1 LLETWRVKQPTA
13 RRTRGAW
20 LSATRGAAAYLLKVT
35 GIGVIYFVLAKGGLQ
50 LASVNPSATPI
61 WAPTGV
67 ALAAVLLGGYRVWP
81 GIVVAAF
88 LANAITAGSIYT
100 SGAIAVGNGLE
111 AVIGGWLINRW
122 AEGRD
127 TFATPTNVAK
137 FTLIAVVATMISA
150 TVGVGALSYGGYA
163 DWARLP
169 EIWMTWWLGDLTG
182 ALIVAPLLV
191 LWAARTPLSADR
203 GNNWEFPAI
212 LASAVAIG
220 LVAFSPVVPQTAYR
234 DALGFVAVLPLLW
247 AALRRNQRDT
257 ATVVLILVGFAVWG
271 TAMNTGP
278 FARAGTNDAFLAL
291 LMFLISISVPSLA
304 LSADVATR
312 RRSEDLL
319 RRARN
324 ELEETI
330 RQRTA
335 ALAEEIQQRR
345 QLEVEFSRGVDV
357 RRRTEEALVDS
368 ERHFRMLVEGVT
380 DYAIFMLDPNGRITS
395 WNSGA
400 QRIKG
405 YAPEQIIGQHFSQFY
420 TDEDRKRGEP
430 ERSLQMAAEKGK
442 YESEGWRVRRDGSV
456 FWASI
461 AMDAIRDDRGTLIGF
476 AKVTRDITEKRNA
489 GIALDKV
496 REELAQAQKMEA
508 MGQLT
513 GGIAHDFNN
522 LLMVVSGHVQILQ
535 QRLADPKIAQ
545 ATEAI
550 HAAAKRGENLT
561 RQLLAFS
568 RREPLNPT
576 AVNLRARV
584 DALEPIFQSSLRG
597 NITITYD
604 IPNNIWPIEVDVAE
618 LELALLNIAI
628 NSRDAMPNG
637 GTFAVSARNISSG
650 ENSLPAPLHGE
661 FVALELRDSGMGIP
675 AEIRSKI
682 FDPFFTTKAV
692 GKGTGLGLSQ
702 VYGFAHNAGGTVT
715 VASQIGEGAS
725 ITIYLPRSAVEAT
738 PTVDASAEAIAAGQ
752 GTILM
757 VEDNAEVSEVT
768 SSLLEQ
774 LGYRVVHAITAEDA
788 LETLA
793 DGAPIDL
800 VFSDIVMPGGMSGL
814 DLARAIRTRHS
825 GVPVVLTTGYSDT
838 LQGIEGEFV
847 VLRKPFEMSVLARSL
862 RDALALAQ

>member
-1 LLETWRVKQPTA
+1 MKQPTIRGTEGA
-13 RRTRGAW
+13 R
-20 LSATRGAAAYLLKVT
+20 LSAAREAAAYLLQIT
-35 GIGVIYFVLAKGGLQ
+35 GIGVIYFLLAKGGLQ

-88 LANAITAGSIYT
+88 LANATTAGSIYT
-100 SGAIAVGNGLE
+100 SAAIAVGNGLE
-111 AVIGGWLINRW
+111 PVIAGWLINRW
-122 AEGRD
+122 AGGRD

-137 FTLIAVVATMISA
+137 FTLFAAMATTISA

-163 DWARLP
+163 DWARFL
-169 EIWMTWWLGDLTG
+169 EIWITWWLGDLTG
-182 ALIVAPLLV
+182 ALIVAPVIV
-191 LWAARTPLSADR
+191 LWAARAPLSAER
-203 GNNWEFPAI
+203 GDNWEFAAI
-212 LASAVAIG
+212 LASAVVVG
-220 LVAFSPVVPQTAYR
+220 LVAFSPLVPQTSYR
-234 DALGFVAVLPLLW
+234 NALGFVAVLPLLW

-271 TAMNTGP
+271 TAVNTGP
-278 FARAGTNDAFLAL
+278 FARVGTNDAFLAL

-312 RRSEDLL
+312 RRSEKLL
-319 RRARN
+319 RRAQD

-330 RQRTA
+330 KQRTA
-335 ALAEEIQQRR
+335 ALAQEIQQRR
-345 QLEVEFSRGVDV
+345 QLEVEFSRGADV
-357 RRRTEEALVDS
+357 RKRTEEALVDT

-405 YAPEQIIGQHFSQFY
+405 YTPEQIIGQHFSQFY
-420 TDEDRKRGEP
+420 TEEDRKRGEP

-442 YESEGWRVRRDGSV
+442 YEREGWRVRRDGSV

-461 AMDAIRDDRGTLIGF
+461 VMDAIRDDRGTLIGF

-535 QRLADPKIAQ
+535 RRLADPKIAQ

-550 HAAAKRGENLT
+550 HAAAKRGEALT

-576 AVNLRARV
+576 AVNLRTRI

-604 IPNNIWPIEVDVAE
+604 IPDNIWPIEVDVAE
-618 LELALLNIAI
+618 FELALLNIAI
-628 NSRDAMPNG
+628 NSRDAMPHG
-637 GTFAVSARNISSG
+637 GAFAVSARNMSSS
-650 ENSLPAPLHGE
+650 ENSLPAPLQGE
-661 FVALELRDSGMGIP
+661 FVALALRDTGMGISSEVQP
-675 AEIRSKI
+675 KI

-702 VYGFAHNAGGTVT
+702 VYGFAQNAGGTVA
-715 VASQIGEGAS
+715 VASRVGEGTT
-725 ITIYLPRSAVEAT
+725 ITIYLPRSH
-738 PTVDASAEAIAAGQ
+738 AEVAPAEHPSPESIGAGE
-752 GTILM
+752 GTIL
-757 VEDNAEVSEVT
+757 VVDDSAEVAEVT
-768 SSLLEQ
+768 SSMLEQ
-774 LGYRVVHAITAEDA
+774 LGYRVVRATTAGDA
-788 LETLA
+788 LERLA
-793 DGAPIDL
+793 DDAAIDL
-800 VFSDIVMPGGMSGL
+800 VFSDIVMPSGLSGL
-814 DLARAIRTRHS
+814 DLAREIRARHA
-825 GVPVVLTTGYSDT
+825 GMPVVLTTGYSDAM
-838 LQGIEGEFV
+838 QEIKSEFIV
-847 VLRKPFEMSVLARSL
+847 IRKPFELSVLAKSL
-862 RDALALAQ
+862 RDALTRRPK

>member
-1 LLETWRVKQPTA
+1 MKQPTA

-20 LSATRGAAAYLLKVT
+20 LSAAAAYLLKVT

-100 SGAIAVGNGLE
+100 SVAIAVGNGLE

-127 TFATPTNVAK
+127 TFVTPTNVAK
-137 FTLIAVVATMISA
+137 FTLIAVLATMISA

-182 ALIVAPLLV
+182 ALIVAPVLV

-203 GNNWEFPAI
+203 GDNWEFAAI

-271 TAMNTGP
+271 TAVNTGP
-278 FARAGTNDAFLAL
+278 FARVGTNDAFLAL

-312 RRSEDLL
+312 RRSEELL
-319 RRARN
+319 RRAQD

-400 QRIKG
+400 QRVKG
-405 YAPEQIIGQHFSQFY
+405 YAPEQIIGRHFSQFY
-420 TDEDRKRGEP
+420 TEEDRKRGEP

-461 AMDAIRDDRGTLIGF
+461 AMDAIRDDRGTLIGV

-508 MGQLT
+508 IGQLT

-535 QRLADPKIAQ
+535 RRLTDPKIAQ
-545 ATEAI
+545 ATAAI
-550 HAAAKRGENLT
+550 HAAAKRGEALT

-576 AVNLRARV
+576 AVNLRARI

-604 IPNNIWPIEVDVAE
+604 IPDNIWPIEVDVAE

-650 ENSLPAPLHGE
+650 ENSLPAPLQGE
-661 FVALELRDSGMGIP
+661 FVALELRDSGIGIP
-675 AEIRSKI
+675 AEIRPKI

-702 VYGFAHNAGGTVT
+702 VYGFAQNAGGTVT
-715 VASQIGEGAS
+715 VASQIGEGAT
-725 ITIYLPRSAVEAT
+725 ITIYLPRGAVEAT
-738 PTVDASAEAIAAGQ
+738 PTVDASPEVIVAGK

-757 VEDNAEVSEVT
+757 VEDNVEVSEVT

-774 LGYRVVHAITAEDA
+774 LGYRVVHATTADDA
-788 LETLA
+788 LERLA

-838 LQGIEGEFV
+838 LQEIEGEFV
-847 VLRKPFEMSVLARSL
+847 VLRKPFEMSVLAKSL
-862 RDALALAQ
+862 RDALAR

>member
-1 LLETWRVKQPTA
+1 LQETWGVKQPTA
-13 RRTRGAW
+13 RGTGRVW
-20 LSATRGAAAYLLKVT
+20 LSATRGVAAYLLQIT
-35 GIGVIYFVLAKGGLQ
+35 GIGVIYFLLAKGGLQ

-81 GIVVAAF
+81 GILVAAF
-88 LANAITAGSIYT
+88 LANATTAGSIYT
-100 SGAIAVGNGLE
+100 SAAIAVGNGLE
-111 AVIGGWLINRW
+111 AVVAGWLINRW
-122 AEGRD
+122 AEGRN

-137 FTLIAVVATMISA
+137 FILIAIVATIICA

-163 DWARLP
+163 DWTRFL

-182 ALIVAPLLV
+182 ALIVAPVLV
-191 LWAARTPLSADR
+191 LWAARAPLSAAR
-203 GNNWEFPAI
+203 GDNLEFAAI
-212 LASAVAIG
+212 LASTMAVG
-220 LVAFSPVVPQTAYR
+220 LVAFSPLVPQTAYR
-234 DALGFVAVLPLLW
+234 DALGFVAVLPVLW
-247 AALRRNQRDT
+247 AALRRDQRDT
-257 ATVVLILVGFAVWG
+257 ATVVLIFVGFAVWG
-271 TAMNTGP
+271 TVMNTGP
-278 FARAGTNDAFLAL
+278 FARAGTNGAFLAL

-312 RRSEDLL
+312 RRSEELL
-319 RRARN
+319 RRTQD

-335 ALAEEIQQRR
+335 ALTEEITQRR
-345 QLEVEFSRGVDV
+345 QLELEFSRGVDV
-357 RRRTEEALVDS
+357 RKRTEEALVDS
-368 ERHFRMLVEGVT
+368 ERHFRILIEGVT

-405 YAPEQIIGQHFSQFY
+405 HAPEQIIGQHFSQFY
-420 TDEDRKRGEP
+420 TEEDRKRGEP
-430 ERSLQMAAEKGK
+430 ERSLQIAAEKGK
-442 YESEGWRVRRDGSV
+442 YLSEGWRVRRGGSM

-476 AKVTRDITEKRNA
+476 AKVTRDITEKRA
-489 GIALDKV
+489 AEIALDKA

-508 MGQLT
+508 VGQLT

-522 LLMVVSGHVQILQ
+522 LLMVVSGQVQILQ
-535 QRLADPKIAQ
+535 RRLADPKITQ

-550 HAAAKRGENLT
+550 QAAAKRGEALT

-568 RREPLNPT
+568 RRQPLNPT
-576 AVNLRARV
+576 VVDLRARV

-597 NITITYD
+597 NIAITYD
-604 IPNNIWPIEVDVAE
+604 ISDDIWPIEVDVAE

-637 GTFAVSARNISSG
+637 GTFAVSARNMSSS
-650 ENSLPAPLHGE
+650 ETSLPAPLQGE
-661 FVALELRDSGMGIP
+661 FVALALRDTGTGIS

-682 FDPFFTTKAV
+682 FEPFFTTKAV
-692 GKGTGLGLSQ
+692 DKGTGLGLSQ

-715 VASQIGEGAS
+715 VASQVGEGTT
-725 ITIYLPRSAVEAT
+725 ITIYLPRGEAEAR
-738 PTVDASAEAIAAGQ
+738 PAEHASAESIASGD
-752 GTILM
+752 GTILV
-757 VEDNAEVSEVT
+757 VEDSAEVAEVT

-774 LGYRVVHAITAEDA
+774 LGYRVVRATTAGDA
-788 LETLA
+788 LERLA
-793 DGAPIDL
+793 DGAAIDL

-814 DLARAIRTRHS
+814 ALAREIRTRHP
-825 GVPVVLTTGYSDT
+825 GVPAILTTGYSDAV
-838 LQGIEGEFV
+838 QGIESEFV
-847 VLRKPFEMSVLARSL
+847 VLRKPFEMSVLAKAL
-862 RDALALAQ
+862 RNALTR